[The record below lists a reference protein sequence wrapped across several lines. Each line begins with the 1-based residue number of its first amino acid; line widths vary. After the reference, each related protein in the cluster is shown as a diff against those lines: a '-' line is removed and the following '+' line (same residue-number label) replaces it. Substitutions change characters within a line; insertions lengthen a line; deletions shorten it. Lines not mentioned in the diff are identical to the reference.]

1 MTENSKF
8 KYQSVM
14 DYIQKLID
22 NNSYGKDTKLP
33 TEEQIAKELGLSRAT
48 TQRALKK
55 LKDEGIIYRVQGSG
69 TFASSPQDATK
80 SNIMIP
86 LILPNQF
93 NEIHGFDVIRG
104 AQTYL
109 NAHSCHLS
117 PFCLNSVGEKEY
129 QDTINQLVESGT
141 RCIMIMVPDM
151 KYDKNLFFN
160 LSRPNVHFVFLD
172 TLPSYMQHVNFISS
186 DHEMGGFL
194 AAEHL
199 IKLGHQKI
207 ALISPHCVNVAYLSN
222 LSLRIRGFI
231 FALQQNH
238 IPICRDYFCFCA
250 DTEQDEA
257 QVAGAAKRLIALPD
271 PPTAIFALN
280 DVAANVVIQT
290 VEAEGL
296 KVPDDLSVIG
306 FDDLPLRHPITTVRQ
321 DFYAIGYYSA
331 QTALELLS
339 EENHP
344 IQNLFLPVNVIP
356 RYSTAPLI
364 KSR

>member
-14 DYIQKLID
+14 DYIQQLID
-22 NNSYGKDTKLP
+22 NNAYGKDTKLP

-48 TQRALKK
+48 IQRALKR
-55 LKDEGIIYRVQGSG
+55 LKDEGVIYRIQGSG
-69 TFASSPQDATK
+69 TFASPPRATAK

-93 NEIHGFDVIRG
+93 NEMHGFDIIRG

-109 NAHSCHLS
+109 NSHSCHLS
-117 PFCLNSVGEKEY
+117 PYCLNSAGEKEY
-129 QDTINQLVESGT
+129 QDTINQLVDSGA

-151 KYDKNLFFN
+151 KYNKNLFFN
-160 LSRPNVHFVFLD
+160 LSRTNVHFVFLD
-172 TLPSYMQHVNFISS
+172 TLPGYMQHVNFISS

-199 IKLGHQKI
+199 IGLGHQKI
-207 ALISPHCVNVAYLSN
+207 ALVSPHSVNVSYLAN

-231 FALQQNH
+231 FALQQNNL
-238 IPICRDYFCFCA
+238 PIRRDYFCFCA
-250 DTEQDEA
+250 GED
-257 QVAGAAKRLIALPD
+257 QVAEAAKKLIALPD

-280 DVAANVVIQT
+280 DIAANVAIQSI
-290 VEAEGL
+290 EAEGL
-296 KVPDDLSVIG
+296 KIPDDLSVIG
-306 FDDLPLRHPITTVRQ
+306 FDDLSLRNPITTVRQ

-344 IQNLFLPVNVIP
+344 IQNLFLPVNVVP

-364 KSR
+364 KNR

>member
-14 DYIQKLID
+14 DYIQQLID
-22 NNSYGKDTKLP
+22 NNAYGKDTKLP

-48 TQRALKK
+48 IQRALKR
-55 LKDEGIIYRVQGSG
+55 LKDEGVIYRIQGSG
-69 TFASSPQDATK
+69 TFASPPRATAK

-93 NEIHGFDVIRG
+93 NEMHGFDIIRG

-117 PFCLNSVGEKEY
+117 PYCLNSAGEKEY
-129 QDTINQLVESGT
+129 QDTINQLVDSGA

-151 KYDKNLFFN
+151 KYNKNLFFN
-160 LSRPNVHFVFLD
+160 LSRTNVHFVFLD
-172 TLPSYMQHVNFISS
+172 TLPGYMQHVNFISS

-194 AAEHL
+194 AAEHH
-199 IKLGHQKI
+199 IGLGHQKI
-207 ALISPHCVNVAYLSN
+207 ALVSPHSVNVSYLAN

-231 FALQQNH
+231 FALQQNNL
-238 IPICRDYFCFCA
+238 PIRRDYFCFCA
-250 DTEQDEA
+250 GED
-257 QVAGAAKRLIALPD
+257 QVAEAAKKLIALPD

-280 DVAANVVIQT
+280 DIAANVAIQSI
-290 VEAEGL
+290 EAEGL
-296 KVPDDLSVIG
+296 KIPDNLSVIG
-306 FDDLPLRHPITTVRQ
+306 FDDLSLRNPITTVRQ

-344 IQNLFLPVNVIP
+344 IQNLFLPVNVVP

-364 KSR
+364 KNR